1 MSALE
6 NSGNRM
12 IDRFLAAAAR
22 TAARAIQ
29 NPVLTAL
36 PFGAVIVGFA
46 AGFVIAYVPDPA
58 IVDALRI
65 YEPSLVTRIYDRDGV
80 QYAEWLQQRREVV
93 SFDEIAPIMVQA
105 VIAAEDARFFNHVG
119 IDPQA
124 VMRSLLADLR
134 CGYFCEGFST
144 ITMQVPRNL
153 DRYLGGD
160 TWLPR
165 DKTLERKIREAV
177 YAIQIERHYTKE
189 QIFSIYANQIFMGSS
204 AYGFQAASK
213 FYFGKPISDVT
224 LPEAALLAGMIQR
237 PSSYR
242 PDLYP
247 DNAIA
252 KRDIVLDRMLDEAF
266 ITAEENTAAKATPLL
281 VAEGT
286 RNDNLGDYFTEEIRK
301 TLIRTYGMEGI
312 YRSGLRVQTT
322 LDRQLQHTVEA
333 ALDRGIRAVDK
344 RSGWRNDQRNLQ
356 DERIDLTGYADPRW
370 QKPME
375 PGDFVPAIVTQVS
388 PAATRARIGDMIVE
402 ITPDD
407 AEWTNRTTMSRLMQT
422 GDVIEVLLES
432 QEEDGTWE
440 VELDQIPNLQGAVLV
455 VENDTG
461 EVRAMSGG
469 RVFDDSE
476 FNRATQAIRQT
487 GSIFKPFVYSAAVT
501 MGVAPSYLFVDQQT
515 TFRDPTTS
523 QPYVPANFNNEYI
536 GITSMAEAI
545 AKSRNVPTV
554 MLQQEIGVENV
565 IDMARKFGL
574 TAPFGPYLS
583 LGLGV
588 MDISVWEIVRA
599 YTVFPNLGVLV
610 EPHLVRAVYDRRGKL
625 LEKTQ
630 QSARSVMN
638 ADEAYVMARML
649 VAGIQRGTG
658 VRAQA
663 LGQELQQMLGGKS
676 GTTNDRTDVW
686 YVGFSPNHTVG
697 VWLGHDKKERIHRY
711 ATGSNS
717 ALPIWIEVMRAA
729 ETGASSATL
738 PQPGNIEIRTIDPFT
753 GLLYSA
759 YCRDAV
765 ELAFIAGTVPA
776 RACGP
781 ADRAILNLEPYQQAY
796 FVKNGR
802 LDTTGS

>member
-1 MSALE
+1 
-6 NSGNRM
+6 M

-22 TAARAIQ
+22 TAAPIIRH
-29 NPVLTAL
+29 PVLAAL
-36 PFGAVIVGFA
+36 PFAAVISGLA
-46 AGFVIAYVPDPA
+46 AGFVIAYVPDAA
-58 IVDALRI
+58 IVDALRV
-65 YEPSLVTRIYDRDGV
+65 YEPSLVTRIYDRDGM

-93 SFDEIAPIMVQA
+93 SFEEIAPVMVQA
-105 VIAAEDARFFNHVG
+105 VIAAEDARFFDHVG

-124 VMRSLLADLR
+124 VLRSLLADLR

-160 TWLPR
+160 NWLPR
-165 DKTLERKIREAV
+165 DKTLERKIREAI

-189 QIFSIYANQIFMGSS
+189 QIFTIYANQIFMGSS
-204 AYGFQAASK
+204 AYGFQAAAK

-237 PSSYR
+237 PSGYR
-242 PDLYP
+242 PDLHP
-247 DNAIA
+247 ENAIA
-252 KRDIVLDRMLDEAF
+252 KRNIVLDRMLAESF
-266 ITAEENTAAKATPLL
+266 ITSAENAEAKTTPLL
-281 VAEGT
+281 VATDTSTNE
-286 RNDNLGDYFTEEIRK
+286 LGDYFTEEIRK
-301 TLIRTYGMEGI
+301 TLIQTYGMEGI

-322 LDRQLQHTVEA
+322 LDRRLQRAAES
-333 ALDRGIRAVDK
+333 ALDRGIREVDK
-344 RSGWRNDQRNLQ
+344 RSGWRGELRNLH
-356 DERIDLTGYADPRW
+356 DEGIDLGVYEDPGWRT
-370 QKPME
+370 PLE
-375 PGDFVPAIVTQVS
+375 PGDYVPAVVMQVRPLGS
-388 PAATRARIGDMIVE
+388 QARIGDVIVE
-402 ITPDD
+402 INPDD
-407 AEWTNRTTMSRLMQT
+407 AEWTNRATMDRLVRA
-422 GDVIEVLLES
+422 GDVVDVLLES
-432 QEEDGTWE
+432 QAEDGTWE
-440 VELDQIPNLQGAVLV
+440 VELDQIPVLQGAILV
-455 VENDTG
+455 VENESG

-476 FNRATQAIRQT
+476 FNRATQAVRQT
-487 GSIFKPFVYSAAVT
+487 GSIFKPFVYSTAVT
-501 MGVAPSYLFVDQQT
+501 MGLTPSYLFVDQQT
-515 TFRDPTTS
+515 TFRDPTTR
-523 QPYVPANFNNEYI
+523 QPYSPANFDNEYI

-545 AKSRNVPTV
+545 SKSRNVPTV
-554 MLQQEIGVENV
+554 MLQQKVGVENV

-599 YTVFPNLGVLV
+599 YTVFPNMGVLV

-658 VRAQA
+658 VQA
-663 LGQELQQMLGGKS
+663 RGLGQELRQTLGGKS
-676 GTTNDRTDVW
+676 GTTDDRTDVW

-697 VWLGHDKKERIHRY
+697 VWLGHDKKERIHRR

-717 ALPIWIEVMRAA
+717 ALPIWIEIMRAA
-729 ETGASSATL
+729 ETGNPPAGL
-738 PQPGNIEIRTIDPFT
+738 PQPGNIELRTVDPFT
-753 GLLYSA
+753 GLLYSE
-759 YCRDAV
+759 YCKEAV
-765 ELAFIAGTVPA
+765 ELAFIAGTAPT

-781 ADRAILNLEPYQQAY
+781 AERAILNLEAYQQAY
-796 FVKNGR
+796 FVKDGR
-802 LDTTGS
+802 LDTTGY

>member
-1 MSALE
+1 
-6 NSGNRM
+6 M

-22 TAARAIQ
+22 TAAPMIRH
-29 NPVLTAL
+29 PVLAAL
-36 PFGAVIVGFA
+36 PFGAVISGLV
-46 AGFVIAYVPDPA
+46 AGFVIAYVPDAA
-58 IVDALRI
+58 IVDALRA
-65 YEPSLVTRIYDRDGV
+65 YEPSLVTRIYDRDGL

-93 SFDEIAPIMVQA
+93 SFDEIAPVMVQA
-105 VIAAEDARFFNHVG
+105 VIAAEDARFFDHVG

-124 VMRSLLADLR
+124 VLRSLLADLR

-160 TWLPR
+160 NWLPR
-165 DKTLERKIREAV
+165 DKTLERKIREAI
-177 YAIQIERHYTKE
+177 YAIQIERHYSKE
-189 QIFSIYANQIFMGSS
+189 QIFTIYANQIFMGSS

-242 PDLYP
+242 PDLHP

-252 KRDIVLDRMLDEAF
+252 KRNIVLDRMLDEGF
-266 ITAEENTAAKATPLL
+266 TSAEENAAAKAAPLL
-281 VAEGT
+281 VAEASGSNT
-286 RNDNLGDYFTEEIRK
+286 LGDYFTEEIRK
-301 TLIRTYGMEGI
+301 TLIQTYGMEGI

-322 LDRQLQHTVEA
+322 LDRRLQRAAEV
-333 ALDRGIRAVDK
+333 ALDRGIRDVDK
-344 RSGWRNDQRNLQ
+344 RSGWRNDQRNLR
-356 DERIDLTGYADPRW
+356 DEGIDLAAYEHPRW
-370 QKPME
+370 QAPMD
-375 PGDFVPAIVTQVS
+375 PGDFVPAVVTQVRPQGAS
-388 PAATRARIGDMIVE
+388 ARIGDMIVQ
-402 ITPDD
+402 INPDD
-407 AEWTNRTTMSRLMQT
+407 AGWTSRTTMDRLVRA
-422 GDVIEVLLES
+422 GDLIEVLLES
-432 QEEDGTWE
+432 RVENGTWE
-440 VELDQIPNLQGAVLV
+440 VELDQTPTLQGAVLV
-455 VENDTG
+455 VGNDSG
-461 EVRAMSGG
+461 EVRAMIGG

-476 FNRATQAIRQT
+476 FNRATQAVRQT

-515 TFRDPTTS
+515 TFRDPTTR
-523 QPYVPANFNNEYI
+523 QPYSPANFNNEYI
-536 GITSMAEAI
+536 GVTSMAEAI
-545 AKSRNVPTV
+545 TKSRNVPTI
-554 MLQQEIGVENV
+554 MLQQKIGVENV

-583 LGLGV
+583 LALGV

-599 YTVFPNLGVLV
+599 YTVFPNMGVLV

-658 VRAQA
+658 VRARA

-676 GTTNDRTDVW
+676 GTTDDRTDVW
-686 YVGFSPNHTVG
+686 YVGFSPNNTVG
-697 VWLGHDKKERIHRY
+697 VWLGHDRKERIHRR

-729 ETGASSATL
+729 ETGNPPAVL
-738 PQPGNIEIRTIDPFT
+738 PQPGNIEMRTVDPFT
-753 GLLYSA
+753 GLLYSS
-759 YCRDAV
+759 YCKEAV
-765 ELAFIAGTVPA
+765 ELAFIAGTAPT
-776 RACGP
+776 RAAGP
-781 ADRAILNLEPYQQAY
+781 PSAPSSTSRGISRPTLSKTDASTLP
-796 FVKNGR
+796 GT
-802 LDTTGS
+802 D

>member
-1 MSALE
+1 
-6 NSGNRM
+6 M
-12 IDRFLAAAAR
+12 IHRFLAAAAR
-22 TAARAIQ
+22 TAAPMIRH
-29 NPVLTAL
+29 PVLAAL
-36 PFGAVIVGFA
+36 PFGAVIAGLA
-46 AGFVIAYVPDPA
+46 AGFVIAYVPDAA
-58 IVDALRI
+58 IVDALRV
-65 YEPSLVTRIYDRDGV
+65 YEPSLVTRIYDRDGM

-93 SFDEIAPIMVQA
+93 SFDEIAPAMVQA
-105 VIAAEDARFFNHVG
+105 VIAAEDARFFDHVG

-124 VMRSLLADLR
+124 VLRSLLADLR

-165 DKTLERKIREAV
+165 DKTIERKIREAV
-177 YAIQIERHYTKE
+177 YAIQIERHFTKE

-242 PDLYP
+242 PDLHP
-247 DNAIA
+247 ENAIA
-252 KRDIVLDRMLDEAF
+252 KRNIVLDRMLDEAF
-266 ITAEENTAAKATPLL
+266 ITAEENAVAKAAPLL
-281 VAEGT
+281 VAEDTGS
-286 RNDNLGDYFTEEIRK
+286 NHLGDYFTEEIRK
-301 TLIRTYGMEGI
+301 TLIQTYGMEGI

-322 LDRQLQHTVEA
+322 LDRRLQRA
-333 ALDRGIRAVDK
+333 AEVALNRGIREVDK
-344 RSGWRNDQRNLQ
+344 RSGWRGDHRNLH
-356 DERIDLTGYADPRW
+356 DDGIDPAAYEDPRW
-370 QKPME
+370 KTPME
-375 PGDFVPAIVTQVS
+375 PGAFVPAVVTEVRPES
-388 PAATRARIGDMIVE
+388 SRARIGDLMVE

-407 AEWTNRTTMSRLMQT
+407 AEWTNRTTMGRLVRP
-422 GDVIEVLLES
+422 GDLIEVLLES
-432 QEEDGTWE
+432 RDDGAWE
-440 VELDQIPNLQGAVLV
+440 VELDQIPELQGAVLV
-455 VENDTG
+455 VENDSG

-476 FNRATQAIRQT
+476 FNRATQAVRQT
-487 GSIFKPFVYSAAVT
+487 GSIFKPFVYSTAVT
-501 MGVAPSYLFVDQQT
+501 MGITPSYLFVDQQT
-515 TFRDPTTS
+515 TFRDPTTR
-523 QPYVPANFNNEYI
+523 QPYSPANFANEYI
-536 GITSMAEAI
+536 GVTSMAEAI
-545 AKSRNVPTV
+545 TKSRNVPTV
-554 MLQQEIGVENV
+554 MLQQKIGVENV

-658 VRAQA
+658 VRARA

-676 GTTNDRTDVW
+676 GTTDDRTDVW

-729 ETGASSATL
+729 ETGASPAVL
-738 PQPGNIEIRTIDPFT
+738 PQPGNVELRTVDPFT
-753 GLLYSA
+753 GLLHSA
-759 YCRDAV
+759 YCKEAV
-765 ELAFIAGTVPA
+765 ELAFIAGTAPT

-781 ADRAILNLEPYQQAY
+781 AERAILNLEAYQQAY
-796 FVKNGR
+796 FVKDGR

>member
-1 MSALE
+1 
-6 NSGNRM
+6 M
-12 IDRFLAAAAR
+12 IDRLLTAAAR
-22 TAARAIQ
+22 TAAPIIRH
-29 NPVLTAL
+29 PVLAIL
-36 PFGAVIVGFA
+36 PFGAVISGLA
-46 AGFVIAYVPDPA
+46 AGFMIAYVPDAA
-58 IVDALRI
+58 IVDALRV
-65 YEPSLVTRIYDRDGV
+65 YEPSLVTRIYDRDGM

-93 SFDEIAPIMVQA
+93 SFDEIAPAMVQA
-105 VIAAEDARFFNHVG
+105 VVAAEDARFFSHVG

-124 VMRSLLADLR
+124 VLRSLVADLR

-165 DKTLERKIREAV
+165 DKTLERKIREAI

-204 AYGFQAASK
+204 AYGFQAAAK

-242 PDLYP
+242 PDLHP
-247 DNAIA
+247 ENAIT
-252 KRDIVLDRMLDEAF
+252 KRNIVLDRMLAEGF
-266 ITAEENTAAKATPLL
+266 ITADENAEAKQAPLL
-281 VAEGT
+281 VAEDT
-286 RNDNLGDYFTEEIRK
+286 DTNELGDYFTEEIRK
-301 TLIRTYGMEGI
+301 TLIQTYGMEGI

-322 LDRQLQHTVEA
+322 LDRALQRAAET
-333 ALDRGIRAVDK
+333 ALDRGIRDVDK
-344 RSGWRNDQRNLQ
+344 RSGWRSTQRNLT
-356 DERIDLTGYADPRW
+356 DEGIDAAAYEDPRW
-370 QKPME
+370 QSLLE
-375 PGDFVPAIVTQVS
+375 PGDFVPAVVTQVR
-388 PAATRARIGDMIVE
+388 PQAARARIGEILVE
-402 ITPDD
+402 IAPDD
-407 AEWTNRTTMSRLMQT
+407 AAWTNRKTMDRLVRT
-422 GDVIEVLLES
+422 GDLIDVLLEARA
-432 QEEDGTWE
+432 EDGTWE
-440 VELDQIPNLQGAVLV
+440 VELDQLPELQGAVLV
-455 VENDTG
+455 VENDSG

-476 FNRATQAIRQT
+476 FNRATQAVRQT
-487 GSIFKPFVYSAAVT
+487 GSIFKPFVYSTAVT
-501 MGVAPSYLFVDQQT
+501 QAISPSYLFVDQPT
-515 TFRDPTTS
+515 TFRDPTTR
-523 QPYVPANFNNEYI
+523 QPYSPANFANEYI
-536 GITSMAEAI
+536 GVTSMAEAI
-545 AKSRNVPTV
+545 GKSRNVPTV
-554 MLQQEIGVENV
+554 MLQQKVGVENV
-565 IDMARKFGL
+565 IDMSRKFGL

-599 YTVFPNLGVLV
+599 YTVFPNMGVLV

-630 QSARSVMN
+630 QTARSVMN
-638 ADEAYVMARML
+638 SDEAYVMARML

-658 VRAQA
+658 VRARA

-676 GTTNDRTDVW
+676 GTTDDRTDVW

-717 ALPIWIEVMRAA
+717 ALPIWIEVMRTA
-729 ETGASSATL
+729 ETGSGAAQL
-738 PQPGNIEIRTIDPFT
+738 PQPGNIELRTVDPFT
-753 GLLYSA
+753 GLLYSP
-759 YCRDAV
+759 YCKEAV
-765 ELAFIAGTVPA
+765 ELAYIAGTAPT

-781 ADRAILNLEPYQQAY
+781 AERAILNLEAYQQAY

>member
-1 MSALE
+1 
-6 NSGNRM
+6 M

-22 TAARAIQ
+22 TAAPIIRH
-29 NPVLTAL
+29 PVLAAL
-36 PFGAVIVGFA
+36 PFAAVISGLA
-46 AGFVIAYVPDPA
+46 AGFVIAYVPDAA
-58 IVDALRI
+58 IVDALRV
-65 YEPSLVTRIYDRDGV
+65 YEPSLVTRIYDRDGM

-93 SFDEIAPIMVQA
+93 SFEEIAPVMVQA
-105 VIAAEDARFFNHVG
+105 VIAAEDARFFDHVG

-124 VMRSLLADLR
+124 VLRSLLADLR

-160 TWLPR
+160 NWLPR
-165 DKTLERKIREAV
+165 DKTLERKIREAI

-189 QIFSIYANQIFMGSS
+189 QIFTIYANQIFMGSS
-204 AYGFQAASK
+204 AYGFQAAAK

-237 PSSYR
+237 PSGYR
-242 PDLYP
+242 PDLHP
-247 DNAIA
+247 ENAIA
-252 KRDIVLDRMLDEAF
+252 NRMLAESF
-266 ITAEENTAAKATPLL
+266 ITSAENAEAKTTPLL
-281 VAEGT
+281 VATDTSTNE
-286 RNDNLGDYFTEEIRK
+286 LGDYFTEEIRK
-301 TLIRTYGMEGI
+301 TLIQTYGMEGI

-322 LDRQLQHTVEA
+322 LDRRLQRAAES
-333 ALDRGIRAVDK
+333 ALDRGIREVDK
-344 RSGWRNDQRNLQ
+344 RSGWRGALRNLH
-356 DERIDLTGYADPRW
+356 DEGIDLGVYEDPGWRT
-370 QKPME
+370 PLE
-375 PGDFVPAIVTQVS
+375 PGDYVPAVVMQVRPRRS
-388 PAATRARIGDMIVE
+388 RARIGDVLVE
-402 ITPDD
+402 INPAD
-407 AEWTNRTTMSRLMQT
+407 AEWTNRATMDRLVRA
-422 GDVIEVLLES
+422 GDVVDVLLES
-432 QEEDGTWE
+432 QAEDGTWE
-440 VELDQIPNLQGAVLV
+440 VELDQIPVLQGAILV
-455 VENDTG
+455 VENESG

-476 FNRATQAIRQT
+476 FNRATQAVRQT
-487 GSIFKPFVYSAAVT
+487 GSIFKPFVYSTAVT
-501 MGVAPSYLFVDQQT
+501 MGLTPSYLFVDQQT
-515 TFRDPTTS
+515 TFQDPTTR
-523 QPYVPANFNNEYI
+523 QPYSPANFNNEHL

-545 AKSRNVPTV
+545 SKSRNVPTV
-554 MLQQEIGVENV
+554 MLQQKVGVENV

-599 YTVFPNLGVLV
+599 YTVFPNMGVLV

-658 VRAQA
+658 VRARG
-663 LGQELQQMLGGKS
+663 LGQELRQTLGGKS
-676 GTTNDRTDVW
+676 GTTDDRTDVW

-697 VWLGHDKKERIHRY
+697 VWLGHDKKERIHRR

-717 ALPIWIEVMRAA
+717 ALPIWIEIMRAA
-729 ETGASSATL
+729 ETGNPPAGL
-738 PQPGNIEIRTIDPFT
+738 PQPGNIELRTVDPFT
-753 GLLYSA
+753 GLLYSE
-759 YCRDAV
+759 YCKEAV
-765 ELAFIAGTVPA
+765 ELAFIAGTAPT

-781 ADRAILNLEPYQQAY
+781 AERAILNLEAYQQAY
-796 FVKNGR
+796 FVKDGR
-802 LDTTGS
+802 LDTTGY

>member
-1 MSALE
+1 
-6 NSGNRM
+6 M
-12 IDRFLAAAAR
+12 IDRLLTVAAR
-22 TAARAIQ
+22 TAGPILRH
-29 NPVLTAL
+29 PVLAIL
-36 PFGAVIVGFA
+36 PLAAVISGLA
-46 AGFVIAYVPDPA
+46 AGFVIAYVPDAA
-58 IVDALRI
+58 IVDALRV
-65 YEPSLVTRIYDRDGV
+65 YEPSLVTRIYDRDGM

-93 SFDEIAPIMVQA
+93 SFDEISPFMVQA
-105 VIAAEDARFFNHVG
+105 VVAAEDARFFSHVG

-124 VMRSLLADLR
+124 VLRSLFADLR

-160 TWLPR
+160 NWLPR
-165 DKTLERKIREAV
+165 DKTLERKIREAI

-204 AYGFQAASK
+204 AYGFQAAAK

-242 PDLYP
+242 PDLHP
-247 DNAIA
+247 ENAVA
-252 KRDIVLDRMLDEAF
+252 KRNVVLDRMLDEGF
-266 ITAEENTAAKATPLL
+266 ISAAENADAKAAPLA
-281 VAEGT
+281 VAEDVST
-286 RNDNLGDYFTEEIRK
+286 NELGDYFTEEIRK
-301 TLIRTYGMEGI
+301 TLIQTYGMEGI

-322 LDRQLQHTVEA
+322 LDRRLQRAAEA
-333 ALDRGIRAVDK
+333 ALDKGIRDVDK
-344 RSGWRNDQRNLQ
+344 RSGWHGNQRNLT
-356 DERIDLTGYADPRW
+356 DEGIDAAAYEDPRW
-370 QKPME
+370 RSPME
-375 PGDFVPAIVTQVS
+375 PGDFVPAVVVQVR
-388 PAATRARIGDMIVE
+388 PQTVRARIGEILVE
-402 ITPDD
+402 ISPED
-407 AEWTNRTTMSRLMQT
+407 AEWTNRTRMERLVRA
-422 GDVIEVLLES
+422 GDLIDVFLES
-432 QEEDGTWE
+432 RAEDGTWE
-440 VELDQIPNLQGAVLV
+440 VELGQIPELQGAVLV
-455 VENDTG
+455 VENDSG

-476 FNRATQAIRQT
+476 FNRATQAVRQT
-487 GSIFKPFVYSAAVT
+487 GSIFKPFVYSTAVT
-501 MGVAPSYLFVDQQT
+501 QGLSPSFLFVDQPT
-515 TFRDPTTS
+515 TFRDPTTR
-523 QPYVPANFNNEYI
+523 QPYSPANFNNEYI
-536 GITSMAEAI
+536 GVTSMAEAI
-545 AKSRNVPTV
+545 GKSRNVPTV
-554 MLQQEIGVENV
+554 MLQQKIGVENV

-599 YTVFPNLGVLV
+599 YTVFPNMGVLV
-610 EPHLVRAVYDRRGKL
+610 EPHLVRTVYDRRGKL

-658 VRAQA
+658 VRARA
-663 LGQELQQMLGGKS
+663 LGQELEQMLGGKS
-676 GTTNDRTDVW
+676 GTTDDRTDVW

-729 ETGASSATL
+729 ETGNGPAQL
-738 PQPGNIEIRTIDPFT
+738 PQPGNIELRTVDAFT
-753 GLLYSA
+753 GLLYSP
-759 YCRDAV
+759 YCKEAV
-765 ELAFIAGTVPA
+765 ELAYIAGTAPT

-781 ADRAILNLEPYQQAY
+781 AERAILNLEAYQQAY
-796 FVKNGR
+796 FVKDGR